1 MHTFNTP
8 TTVNRQEAEALKEMI
23 FNRVR
28 ARAEALNKETQN
40 SYVDNVQTELMDL
53 ARTSFVSNKNP
64 FSSSKPLSTVEIPA
78 KEEVEEEVTLTQTTS
93 NNIEGLGFETPK
105 SKYINSQI
113 KLKTDISNEELT
125 KSAVMA
131 TMDEAS
137 KSLQSKSTF
146 MGALNFLNSQA
157 SIAIVNK
164 TGKRFEANA

>member
-1 MHTFNTP
+1 MHTFNTH

-64 FSSSKPLSTVEIPA
+64 FSSSKPSSTVEIPA
-78 KEEVEEEVTLTQTTS
+78 KEEVTLTQTTS

>member
-23 FNRVR
+23 FNRAR

-53 ARTSFVSNKNP
+53 ARTSFISNRNP
-64 FSSSKPLSTVEIPA
+64 FSSTKPLSTVEIPA
-78 KEEVEEEVTLTQTTS
+78 KEVEEEVTLTQTTS
-93 NNIEGLGFETPK
+93 NNTEGLGFETPK